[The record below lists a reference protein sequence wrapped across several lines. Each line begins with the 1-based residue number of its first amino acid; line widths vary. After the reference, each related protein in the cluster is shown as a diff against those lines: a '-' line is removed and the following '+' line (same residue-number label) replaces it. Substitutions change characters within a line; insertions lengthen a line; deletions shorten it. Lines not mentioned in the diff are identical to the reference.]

1 MVKSTSLSEI
11 PKALF
16 EDREVSINRGE
27 YIIRY
32 MIDDGK
38 EVPAMLIKQYGYYA
52 VPQSIMVE
60 IRRGTMP
67 LADLAFLFA
76 CYYVASTSNRKSIR
90 MDEVFECITGNWDEI
105 RTRNTAQRF
114 SLTLSNM
121 DRYKRWIK
129 KHDHYI
135 KYFVKY

>member
-1 MVKSTSLSEI
+1 MVKSTSITEI

-38 EVPAMLIKQYGYYA
+38 EVPAMLIKKYGYYA

-67 LADLAFLFA
+67 LADLTFLFA
-76 CYYVASTSNRKSIR
+76 CYYVASTNNRKRIR
-90 MDEVFECITGNWDEI
+90 MDEVFECITRNWDEI

-114 SLTLSNM
+114 NLTLSNI

-129 KHDHYI
+129 KLDHNS

>member
-1 MVKSTSLSEI
+1 MVKSTSILEI

-16 EDREVSINRGE
+16 EDLEVSINRGE

-38 EVPAMLIKQYGYYA
+38 EVPAMLVKQYGYYA

-67 LADLAFLFA
+67 LANVTFLFA
-76 CYYVASTSNRKSIR
+76 CYYVASTNNRKSIR
-90 MDEVFECITGNWDEI
+90 MDEVFECITRNWDEN
-105 RTRNTAQRF
+105 RTCTAAQHF
-114 SLTLSNM
+114 SLTLSNLN
-121 DRYKRWIK
+121 RFQRWIK
-129 KHDHYI
+129 KHEHNN
-135 KYFVKY
+135 KHSVKY

>member
-1 MVKSTSLSEI
+1 MVKSKSIIEI

-32 MIDDGK
+32 MIDEGK
-38 EVPAMLIKQYGYYA
+38 EVSIMLVKQYGYYT

-60 IRRGTMP
+60 VRKGTMP
-67 LADLAFLFA
+67 LVDLTFLFA
-76 CYYVASTSNRKSIR
+76 CYYVASTNIRKSIR
-90 MDEVFECITGNWDEI
+90 MDEVFECITRNWGEV
-105 RTRNTAQRF
+105 RTRNTVQHF
-114 SLTLSNM
+114 NLTLSNM
-121 DRYKRWIK
+121 DGYKRWIK
-129 KHDHYI
+129 KFDHKS

>member
-1 MVKSTSLSEI
+1 MVKSTSLIEI

-16 EDREVSINRGE
+16 EDREVCISRGD

-32 MIDDGK
+32 MTDDGK
-38 EVPAMLIKQYGYYA
+38 EVPAMLVKQYGYYT

-60 IRRGTMP
+60 IRRGKLA
-67 LADLAFLFA
+67 LADLTFLFA
-76 CYYVASTSNRKSIR
+76 CYYVASTNNRKRIR
-90 MDEVFECITGNWDEI
+90 MDEVFECITRNWDEV
-105 RTRNTAQRF
+105 RTRNTAQHF
-114 SLTLSNM
+114 NLTLSNI

-129 KHDHYI
+129 KLDHYI

>member
-1 MVKSTSLSEI
+1 MVKSASVIEI
-11 PKALF
+11 PRALF
-16 EDREVSINRGE
+16 EDEEVSANRGE

-38 EVPAMLIKQYGYYA
+38 EVPRRLIHQYGYYT

-60 IRRGTMP
+60 VKKGTMP
-67 LADLAFLFA
+67 LADLSFLFA
-76 CYYVASTSNRKSIR
+76 CYYVAFTNKYKSIR
-90 MDEVFECITGNWDEI
+90 MDEVFECMTRHWGEF

-129 KHDHYI
+129 KHEHNS
-135 KYFVKY
+135 KYSVKY

>member
-1 MVKSTSLSEI
+1 MVKSTSITEI

-38 EVPAMLIKQYGYYA
+38 EVPAMLIKQYRYYA

-67 LADLAFLFA
+67 LADLTFLFA

>member
-38 EVPAMLIKQYGYYA
+38 EVPAMLIKQYRYYA

-67 LADLAFLFA
+67 LADLTFLFA